1 VRATSPPTA
10 LPVAAAALA
19 LAAAFAVSLAVPT
32 AALAQR
38 WLRPVP
44 GDVAR
49 PFSYER
55 AAPFVAG
62 SHRGVDLAAA
72 PAAVVRAACPGR
84 VIHVGAVA
92 GRDQVVSMRCG
103 GRRVSY
109 LPLATVAV
117 RAGATIGAGAPIG
130 SVAPGH
136 RGLHLGVRREGD
148 PFGYE
153 DPMALL
159 PARERP
165 IAPIPVATG
174 RRPIARPATPRPA
187 ARPAM
192 PRPAMPRPAA
202 RPGVPRPLPRQPRVR
217 QPSPAPLHVWVGL
230 AAALCGAAGSGTL
243 AVRRR
248 RVAHTRVP
256 ELAMPP

>member
-1 VRATSPPTA
+1 
-10 LPVAAAALA
+10 
-19 LAAAFAVSLAVPT
+19 
-32 AALAQR
+32 
-38 WLRPVP
+38 
-44 GDVAR
+44 VAR

-62 SHRGVDLAAA
+62 AHRGVDLAAA
-72 PAAVVRAACPGR
+72 PGTVVRAACAGR
-84 VIHVGAVA
+84 VIHAGAVT

-103 GRRVSY
+103 TRRVSY

-165 IAPIPVATG
+165 IAPIPIAAG
-174 RRPIARPATPRPA
+174 RRPIA
-187 ARPAM
+187 
-192 PRPAMPRPAA
+192 RPAMPRPAA
-202 RPGVPRPLPRQPRVR
+202 RPGVPRPRSQQPRVPR
-217 QPSPAPLHVWVGL
+217 PSPAPLPVWVGL
-230 AAALCGAAGSGTL
+230 AAALCGAAGSGTV
-243 AVRRR
+243 AARRR

-256 ELAMPP
+256 EHAMPP